1 MAAYDHRFSV
11 LVIDGRSINDWA
23 DGADVLQIN
32 PSSDIGTLTEGINRS
47 VFVSTNKN
55 GAQLVI
61 SLLQNSPDGKFLN
74 DRLKSQANLKTH
86 SPIQAYYKDTV
97 NGDEIK
103 LINGW
108 FTAKPAYVR
117 GNGHNNMVYTIT
129 FEQEDRILTEG
140 KN

>member
-23 DGADVLQIN
+23 DGTDVLQIN
-32 PSSDIGTLTEGINRS
+32 PSSDIGTLTVGINRS

-117 GNGHNNMVYTIT
+117 GNGHNNMQYTIT
-129 FEQEDRILTEG
+129 FENEDRILTEG
-140 KN
+140 K

>member
-1 MAAYDHRFSV
+1 MSAYDHRFSV
-11 LVIDGRSINDWA
+11 LSLDGRSISDWA
-23 DGADVLQIN
+23 DGTDVLQIN
-32 PSSDIGTLTEGINRS
+32 PTADIGTLTEGINNA

-55 GAQLVI
+55 GAQLVVT
-61 SLLQNSPDGKFLN
+61 LLQNSPDSKFLN
-74 DRLKSQANLKTH
+74 DRLKSQGNLKTH
-86 SPIQAYYKDTV
+86 SPVQAYYKDTV

-108 FTAKPAYVR
+108 FIAKPAYVR

>member
-1 MAAYDHRFSV
+1 MSKYDHRFSV
-11 LVIDGRSINDWA
+11 LSLDGRYISDWA
-23 DGADVLQIN
+23 DGTDVLQIN
-32 PSSDIGTLTEGINRS
+32 PTADIGTLTEGINS
-47 VFVSTNKN
+47 AVFVSTNKN
-55 GAQLVI
+55 GAQLVLT
-61 SLLQNSPDGKFLN
+61 LLQNSPDSKFLN
-74 DRLKSQANLKTH
+74 DRLKSQGNLKTH
-86 SPIQAYYKDTV
+86 SPVQAYFKDTV

-108 FTAKPAYVR
+108 FIAKPAYVR